1 MHTHKQNHEMLS
13 SQDTNTKNY
22 QTLRSDE
29 QPARHEPHNRYIQNY
44 QMAFKKT
51 NIQEHAGQHER
62 T

>member
-1 MHTHKQNHEMLS
+1 MHTHKQNHAMLS
-13 SQDTNTKNY
+13 SQDTNTKKY

-51 NIQEHAGQHER
+51 NKHTRA
-62 T
+62 